1 MSGRYPL
8 ACGTSSEASSV
19 PVYATIYPRRER
31 GSAVVDFE
39 LDDELEL
46 IRVTARDFAADQLRP
61 RLRVHEKTRSV
72 SDEVHD
78 AFAEIGFATLEL
90 PEVMGGSG
98 LGALARCL
106 VLEELAAADP
116 GAALA
121 LDPLGPALYPLLE
134 MSQSD
139 VFCAPGLLEAPGRRA
154 VLVWNGAGRS
164 ANLAIEGG
172 LLSGTVPWV
181 PADRV
186 DLLVVLDEEGAVAV
200 SDGIEPS
207 PLRGSGLRA
216 AGASEISLAGATI
229 QASFRDRGAAE
240 RSLARA
246 RLYNAALLVGV
257 MRESAE
263 FSRQYALDRVA
274 FGKPIAHH
282 QALAFLITDMATGV
296 DCARMLLW
304 DAAWRIDAGEPADE
318 ACATAYVES
327 IEQSI
332 FVTPNGVQILGGH
345 GFMQDYP
352 AEKFMRE
359 ARVLGLQWGGV
370 DGARED
376 AACELVRCE
385 GPVALSAETP

>member
-1 MSGRYPL
+1 M
-8 ACGTSSEASSV
+8 
-19 PVYATIYPRRER
+19 
-31 GSAVVDFE
+31 VDFE
-39 LDDELEL
+39 LGDELEL

-61 RLRVHEKTRSV
+61 RLREHERTRAV
-72 SDEVHD
+72 SGDVHD

-90 PEVMGGSG
+90 PEAMGGSG
-98 LGALARCL
+98 FGALARCL

-116 GAALA
+116 GASLA

-134 MSQSD
+134 MSQPD
-139 VFCAPGLLEAPGRRA
+139 AFCAAGLLDPPGSRA
-154 VLVWNGAGRS
+154 VLVWNGAGRR
-164 ANLAIEGG
+164 ANLVHQDGV
-172 LLSGTVPWV
+172 LSGTVPWV

-186 DLLVVLDEEGAVAV
+186 DLLVVLDEDGAVAV
-200 SDGIEPS
+200 SDGIELAPV
-207 PLRGSGLRA
+207 RGSGLRA
-216 AGASEISLAGATI
+216 AGASELFLADAPI
-229 QASFRDRGAAE
+229 QASFSDRAAAQ

-282 QALAFLITDMATGV
+282 QALAFLITDMATAV

-304 DAAWRIDAGEPADE
+304 DAAWRTDAGEPACE
-318 ACATAYVES
+318 ACATAYIEA
-327 IEQSI
+327 IEQSV

-352 AEKFMRE
+352 VEKFMRE
-359 ARVLGLQWGGV
+359 ARTLGLQWGGI
-370 DGARED
+370 DAARED
-376 AACELVRCE
+376 AASELVLCQ
-385 GPVALSAETP
+385 GPVALSAETFA